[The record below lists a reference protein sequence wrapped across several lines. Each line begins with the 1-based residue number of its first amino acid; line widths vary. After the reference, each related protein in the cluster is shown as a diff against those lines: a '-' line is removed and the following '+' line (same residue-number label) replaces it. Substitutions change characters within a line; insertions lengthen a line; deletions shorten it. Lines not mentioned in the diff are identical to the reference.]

1 MSEQPECITDHEG
14 GKQWRLHGQLHRVD
28 GPAWISTE
36 GTKSWYQNDLLHRV
50 DGPAV
55 EHSNGSRH
63 WYLNGKRHREDGP
76 AFYDLDGTPRH
87 VGSLIPSWN
96 ISPGSQPMPANGARH
111 WYLNGKRHREDG
123 PSVEYSD
130 GKKVWHLND
139 RACLPI
145 EVFRQGD
152 EEQQKHMLCFY
163 PSEFMP

>member
-1 MSEQPECITDHEG
+1 MSEQSECITDHEG
-14 GKQWRLHGQLHRVD
+14 GKQWRLHGQLHRAD

-76 AFYDLDGTPRH
+76 
-87 VGSLIPSWN
+87 
-96 ISPGSQPMPANGARH
+96 
-111 WYLNGKRHREDG
+111 
-123 PSVEYSD
+123 SVEYSD

-152 EEQQKHMLCFY
+152 EEQKKHMLCFY

>member
-1 MSEQPECITDHEG
+1 MSEQPEYITDHEG

-76 AFYDLDGTPRH
+76 AFYDIETALIYAHPSPNIRPRTP
-87 VGSLIPSWN
+87 SS
-96 ISPGSQPMPANGARH
+96 PANGSSH

-130 GKKVWHLND
+130 GKKHWHLND
-139 RACLPI
+139 RTCLPI
-145 EVFRQGD
+145 EVFRQAD
-152 EEQQKHMLCFY
+152 SEQQKHMLCFY
-163 PSEFMP
+163 ASEFMP